1 MGNIENVNA
10 AVQKRRQRAREKLV
24 DGLLETGVPGPAAW
38 GGITGTL
45 ADQTDLN
52 SALAGKA
59 SSSHTHTASA
69 ITDFDAAVAA
79 TPAVTANTSKV
90 SNANHTGDAT
100 GSTALT
106 LATVNANVGSFGL
119 AGSVAQ
125 FTVNAKGLITAAAN
139 VAISIAASAISDA
152 TTAGRNML
160 TAANV
165 AAQTALLDV
174 FTSSLKGLVPSSGGG
189 TTNFLRADGT
199 WAVPGGGSDP
209 WTYLS
214 LASNNTVS
222 TTALADVTGMSFTGD
237 ANTTYEVEIFGA
249 FQTAATTTG
258 IGIAFNIPSGTV
270 YGMTFAPSA
279 NTTAMITQNLADDTV
294 LAPTTAVAAA
304 NTYYAI
310 FGKFL
315 IAVGGTGGTVQ
326 LRQRSE
332 VAASNSILKAGLK
345 MKYRTV

>member
-1 MGNIENVNA
+1 MGNIENVIA

-152 TTAGRNML
+152 TTAGRNIL

-237 ANTTYEVEIFGA
+237 ANTAYEVEIFGA
-249 FQTAATTTG
+249 FQTAAKTTG
-258 IGIAFNIPSGTV
+258 IGIALNIPSGNV
-270 YGMTFAPSA
+270 IGLALAPSS
-279 NTTAMITQNLADDTV
+279 NTAIIATQTRADDAT
-294 LAPTTAVAAA
+294 LAPTTGVATENADFP
-304 NTYYAI
+304 I
-310 FGKFL
+310 WGKYL
-315 IAVGGTGGTVQ
+315 VSVGGSGGAVQ

-332 VAASNSILKAGLK
+332 IAASNTVLKAGLR
-345 MKYRTV
+345 MKWRAV